1 MDVLKIKKN
10 DGTSAVPPTP
20 AELEWNLSDLDGDD
34 TGRNQSGNLFRDR
47 VAVKRKIKCTWLPMD
62 GANMSKLLSAV
73 TDPFFELTYPDA
85 LDGKNRTIT
94 CYVGDRSAPIMR
106 PNNDGVW
113 LWGQISMN
121 FIER

>member
-10 DGTSAVPPTP
+10 DGTSVVPPTP

-34 TGRNQSGNLFRDR
+34 TGRNQSGDLFRDR

-62 GANMSKLLSAV
+62 GTNMSKLLSAV

-85 LDGKNRTIT
+85 LDGKSRTIT

-113 LWGQISMN
+113 MWGQISMN

>member
-1 MDVLKIKKN
+1 MEQVSFLQHPLN
-10 DGTSAVPPTP
+10 WNGTYQILMGMIL
-20 AELEWNLSDLDGDD
+20 AETKAGTCS
-34 TGRNQSGNLFRDR
+34 RDR